1 MMSAHD
7 PILARPNS
15 PVTTY
20 RYDEFDAAFVKERVA
35 EFREQVRRR
44 LDGSLTEDEFRP
56 FRLMNGLYLQLHAY
70 MLRVAIPYGT
80 LSARQMRRLADIADK
95 YDRGY
100 GHFTTRQNLQYNWP
114 KLVDTPDILEAL
126 AEVEMHAIQTSGNC
140 IRNVTAD
147 HFAGVAPDEIED
159 PRPTAE
165 FLRQWSSAHP
175 EFSFLPRKFK
185 IAVTGAAHDRAAV
198 KVHDIGLAIVKN
210 EAGEIGY
217 QVFVG
222 GGLGRSPFVGKVIR
236 DFVARADLLAYLEA
250 IMRVYN
256 RFGRRDNKYKARIKI
271 LVHEKGIDE
280 VRAAVEAEFAAM
292 DRSVFSYDPAEF
304 ERIAAYFAPPPYE
317 TLPAESE
324 TLRAA
329 RVAQPAF
336 SNFVEVNVAPHK
348 APGYAVV
355 TVSLKPV
362 GGIPGDATS
371 AQMRV
376 LADASERFG
385 FGELRISHEQNVIL
399 PHVKQDDLFDLWKLL
414 DAAGLATANAGL
426 VSDIISC
433 PGLDYCALATARS
446 IPIAQ
451 AISTRFADL
460 SRQRRIGKLGIKIS
474 GCINAC
480 GHHHVGAI
488 GILGLE
494 KKGQES
500 YQITLGGDPTFSAN
514 IGELVGPGVTAE
526 QVPDVIEHIVDFYL
540 AERREGESFI
550 DTWRRIG
557 HARFKDV
564 LRREGED
571 GADI

>member
-1 MMSAHD
+1 MTAHD
-7 PILARPNS
+7 PSLARPNA

-20 RYDEFDAAFVKERVA
+20 RYDAFDAAFVRERVA

-44 LDGSLTEDEFRP
+44 LEGKLTEDEFRP

-80 LSARQMRRLADIADK
+80 LTALQMRRLADIADK

-147 HFAGVAPDEIED
+147 HFSGVAPDEIED

-185 IAVTGAAHDRAAV
+185 IAVTGAAQDRAAIM
-198 KVHDIGLAIVKN
+198 VHDIGLAIVKN
-210 EAGEIGY
+210 DAGEIGY
-217 QVFVG
+217 KVVVG
-222 GGLGRSPFVGKVIR
+222 GGLGRSPFIGKVIR
-236 DFVARADLLAYLEA
+236 DFAPRADLLAYLEA

-292 DRSVFSYDPAEF
+292 DRSVFAYDPAEF
-304 ERIAAYFAPPPYE
+304 DRIAAFFAPPPYE
-317 TLPAESE
+317 TLPADSQK
-324 TLRAA
+324 LRAA
-329 RVAQPAF
+329 RVEHPAF
-336 SNFVEVNVAPHK
+336 GNFVEVNVAPHK
-348 APGYAVV
+348 IPGYAVV
-355 TVSLKPV
+355 TVSLKPI

-371 AQMRV
+371 AQMRA
-376 LADASERFG
+376 LAEASERFG
-385 FGELRISHEQNVIL
+385 FGELRVSHEQNIIL

-433 PGLDYCALATARS
+433 PGLDYCSLATARS

-451 AISTRFADL
+451 AISKRFSDL

-500 YQITLGGDPTFSAN
+500 YQITLGGDPTFSAS
-514 IGELVGPGVTAE
+514 IGEILGPGVTAE
-526 QVPDVIEHIVDFYL
+526 QAPDVIEHLVDFYL
-540 AERREGESFI
+540 AERHEGETFI
-550 DTWRRIG
+550 ETWRRIG

>member
-1 MMSAHD
+1 MTAHD
-7 PILARPNS
+7 PKQAARPNA
-15 PVTTY
+15 PTTTY
-20 RYDEFDAAFVKERVA
+20 LYDAYDAAVVRERVA

-44 LDGSLTEDEFRP
+44 LAGATTEDEFRP

-80 LSARQMRRLADIADK
+80 LTARQMRRLADVGDK
-95 YDRGY
+95 WDKGY

-114 KLVDTPDILEAL
+114 KLVDVPDILEAL
-126 AEVEMHAIQTSGNC
+126 ADVEMHAIQTSGNC

-147 HFAGVAPDEIED
+147 HFAGVAADEYED

-165 FLRQWSSAHP
+165 FLRQWSSLHP

-185 IAVTGAAHDRAAV
+185 IAVSGAAHDRAAI
-198 KVHDIGLAIVKN
+198 KVHDIGLRVVADAN
-210 EAGEIGY
+210 GEPGY
-217 QVFVG
+217 EVIVG
-222 GGLGRSPFVGKVIR
+222 GGLGRSPFVGKLVR
-236 DFVARADLLAYLEA
+236 EFLPRADLLAYLEA
-250 IMRVYN
+250 ILRVYN

-271 LVHEKGIDE
+271 LVHETGLEQIKAEIEG
-280 VRAAVEAEFAAM
+280 EFAAM
-292 DRSVFSYDPAEF
+292 DRAPFAHDNQEF
-304 ERIAAYFAPPPYE
+304 ARIAGYFAPPPYE
-317 TLPAESE
+317 ALPAQSPVLE
-324 TLRAA
+324 AA
-329 RVAQPAF
+329 KRENPAF
-336 SNFVEVNVAPHK
+336 ASFEEVNVSSHK
-348 APGYAVV
+348 IDGYAIV
-355 TVSLKPV
+355 TVSLKPI

-371 AQMRV
+371 QQMRV
-376 LADASERFG
+376 LADASEKFG
-385 FGELRISHEQNVIL
+385 FGELRVSHEQNIIL
-399 PHVKQDDLFDLWKLL
+399 PHVKKDDLFALWKVL

-426 VSDIISC
+426 LTDIISC
-433 PGLDYCALATARS
+433 PGLDYCSLATARS

-451 AISTRFADL
+451 AISQRFRDPQ
-460 SRQRRIGKLGIKIS
+460 RQRLIGKLGIKIS

-480 GHHHVGAI
+480 GHHHVAAI

-500 YQITLGGDPTFSAN
+500 YQITLGGDPSLSAS
-514 IGELVGPGVTAE
+514 IGELLGPGVTAD

-540 AERREGESFI
+540 SERQGEERFI
-550 DTWRRIG
+550 DTWRRLG

>member
-1 MMSAHD
+1 MTAVD
-7 PILARPNS
+7 LRVAQRPNA

-20 RYDEFDAAFVKERVA
+20 RYDEYDAAFVRERVA

-44 LDGSLTEDEFRP
+44 LSGALTEEEFRP

-80 LSARQMRRLADIADK
+80 LTARQMRRLADIADRWDK
-95 YDRGY
+95 GY

-126 AEVEMHAIQTSGNC
+126 ADVEMHAIQTSGNC

-147 HFAGVAPDEIED
+147 HLAGVAPDEIED

-165 FLRQWSSAHP
+165 FLRQWSSLHP

-185 IAVTGAAHDRAAV
+185 IAVTGAEHDRAAIM
-198 KVHDIGLAIVKN
+198 VHDVGLRILRN
-210 EAGEIGY
+210 ERGEIGY
-217 QVFVG
+217 QVVVG
-222 GGLGRSPFVGKVIR
+222 GGLGRSPFVGKVVG
-236 DFVARADLLAYLEA
+236 DFVPREDLLAFLEA

-280 VRAAVEAEFAAM
+280 IRAAVEAEFAAM
-292 DRSVFSYDPAEF
+292 DRSVFSHDPAEF
-304 ERIAAYFAPPPYE
+304 ERIASFFAPPPYE
-317 TLPAESE
+317 TLPAASSA
-324 TLRAA
+324 LRAA
-329 RVAQPAF
+329 KLEMPAF
-336 SNFVEVNVAPHK
+336 ANFVDVNVSAHK
-348 APGYAVV
+348 MPGYAIV
-355 TVSLKPV
+355 TVSLKPI

-371 AQMRV
+371 EQMRV

-385 FGELRISHEQNVIL
+385 FGELRVSHEQNIIL
-399 PHVKQDDLFDLWKLL
+399 PHVKQDDLFALWRML

-451 AISTRFADL
+451 AISKRFSDM

-474 GCINAC
+474 GCINGC

-500 YQITLGGDPTFSAN
+500 YQITLGGDPTFSAS
-514 IGELVGPGVTAE
+514 IGEILGPGVTAE
-526 QVPDVIEHIVDFYL
+526 QAPDVIEHLVDFYL
-540 AERREGESFI
+540 AERQEGEAFI
-550 DTWRRIG
+550 DTWRRLG
-557 HARFKDV
+557 HSRFKDV

>member
-1 MMSAHD
+1 MTAIDVRVTQRANAPM
-7 PILARPNS
+7 
-15 PVTTY
+15 TTY
-20 RYDEFDAAFVKERVA
+20 RYDEYDSAFVSARVA

-44 LDGSLTEDEFRP
+44 LSGALTEEEFRP

-80 LSARQMRRLADIADK
+80 LTARQMRRLADIADRW
-95 YDRGY
+95 DRGY

-165 FLRQWSSAHP
+165 FLRQWSSLHP

-185 IAVTGAAHDRAAV
+185 IAVTGAAHDRAAIM
-198 KVHDIGLAIVKN
+198 VHDIGLRIVTN
-210 EAGEIGY
+210 GAGEIGY
-217 QVFVG
+217 QVVVG
-222 GGLGRSPFVGKVIR
+222 GGLGRSPFVGKVVGE
-236 DFVARADLLAYLEA
+236 FVPRQDLLAYLEA

-271 LVHEKGIDE
+271 LVHEKGLEEI
-280 VRAAVEAEFAAM
+280 RAAVDAEFAAM
-292 DRSVFSYDPAEF
+292 DRSVFAHDPAEF
-304 ERIAAYFAPPPYE
+304 ERIAAFFAPPPYE
-317 TLPAESE
+317 ALPESSAL
-324 TLRAA
+324 LRAA
-329 RVAQPAF
+329 KLDTPAF
-336 SNFVEVNVAPHK
+336 ANFVDVNVSAHK
-348 APGYAVV
+348 IPGYAIV
-355 TVSLKPV
+355 TVSLKPI

-371 AQMRV
+371 DQMRV

-385 FGELRISHEQNVIL
+385 FGELRVSHEQNVIL
-399 PHVKQDDLFDLWKLL
+399 PHVKQDDLFALWRIL

-433 PGLDYCALATARS
+433 PGLDYCSLATARS
-446 IPIAQ
+446 IPVAQ
-451 AISTRFADL
+451 AISQRFSDM

-500 YQITLGGDPTFSAN
+500 YQITLGGDPTFSAS
-514 IGELVGPGVTAE
+514 IGEILGPGVTAD
-526 QVPDVIEHIVDFYL
+526 QVPDVIEHLVDFYL
-540 AERREGESFI
+540 AEREEGETFI
-550 DTWRRIG
+550 DAWRRIG
-557 HARFKDV
+557 HSRFKDA

>member
-1 MMSAHD
+1 MTAHD
-7 PILARPNS
+7 TTLTRPNA

-20 RYDEFDAAFVKERVA
+20 RYDDFDAAFVKERVA

-44 LDGSLTEDEFRP
+44 LAGNLTEDEFRP

-198 KVHDIGLAIVKN
+198 KVHDIGLALVKN
-210 EAGEIGY
+210 DAGEIGY
-217 QVFVG
+217 QVYVG
-222 GGLGRSPFVGKVIR
+222 GGLGRTPFVAKLIR

-271 LVHEKGIDE
+271 LVHEKGIDA
-280 VRAAVEAEFAAM
+280 VREAVEAEFAGM
-292 DRSVFSYDPAEF
+292 DRAVFSYDPAEF
-304 ERIAAYFAPPPYE
+304 ERIAAYFTPPPYE
-317 TLPAESE
+317 ALPADSE
-324 TLRAA
+324 KPRAA
-329 RVAQPAF
+329 RVAHPAF
-336 SNFVEVNVAPHK
+336 GNFVEVNVAPHK
-348 APGYAVV
+348 APGYAIV

-433 PGLDYCALATARS
+433 PGLDYCSLATARS

-451 AISTRFADL
+451 AISKRFADL

-514 IGELVGPGVTAE
+514 VGELLGPGVTAE

-540 AERREGESFI
+540 AERQEGESFI
-550 DTWRRIG
+550 ETWRRIG

-571 GADI
+571 GAGI

>member
-1 MMSAHD
+1 MNAHD
-7 PILARPNS
+7 PQAASRPNA
-15 PVTTY
+15 PTTTY
-20 RYDEFDAAFVKERVA
+20 RYDEFDAAFVKERVE
-35 EFREQVRRR
+35 EFRAQVKRR

-80 LSARQMRRLADIADK
+80 LSARQMRRLADIADRW
-95 YDRGY
+95 DRGY

-147 HFAGVAPDEIED
+147 HFAGVANDEIED

-165 FLRQWSSAHP
+165 FLRQWSSLHP

-185 IAVTGAAHDRAAV
+185 IAVTGATHDRAAIMA
-198 KVHDIGLAIVKN
+198 HDIGLRIVRN
-210 EAGEIGY
+210 DAGEAGY
-217 QVFVG
+217 QIVVG
-222 GGLGRSPFVGKVIR
+222 GGLGRTPFIGKVIR
-236 DFVARADLLAYLEA
+236 DFVPRAALLAYLEA

-256 RFGRRDNKYKARIKI
+256 RYGRRDNKYKARIKI
-271 LVHEKGIDE
+271 LVHEKGIE
-280 VRAAVEAEFAAM
+280 AIREAVETEFAEM
-292 DRSVFSYDPAEF
+292 DRSVFAHDPAEF
-304 ERIAAYFAPPPYE
+304 ERIAGYFAPPPYE
-317 TLPAESE
+317 TLPAQSE
-324 TLRAA
+324 ALAAA
-329 RVAQPAF
+329 RRATAAF
-336 SNFVEVNVAPHK
+336 DDFVTVNVSPHK
-348 APGYAVV
+348 TPGYAIV
-355 TVSLKPV
+355 TVSLKPI

-371 AQMRV
+371 AQMRA

-385 FGELRISHEQNVIL
+385 FGELRVSHEQNIIL
-399 PHVKQDDLFDLWKLL
+399 PHVKQDDLFDLWKTL

-426 VSDIISC
+426 ISDIIAC
-433 PGLDYCALATARS
+433 PGMDYCSLATARS

-451 AISTRFADL
+451 EISKRFADPA
-460 SRQRRIGKLGIKIS
+460 RQREIGRLGVKIS

-480 GHHHVGAI
+480 GHHHIGAI

-500 YQITLGGDPTFSAN
+500 YQITLGGDPTFTAA
-514 IGELVGPGVTAE
+514 IGEIVGPGVSAD
-526 QVPDVIEHIVDFYL
+526 QVPDVIEHLVDFYL
-540 AERREGESFI
+540 AERAEGETFI
-550 DTWRRIG
+550 ETWRRIG
-557 HARFKDV
+557 HARFRDA

-571 GADI
+571 GAYI

>member
-1 MMSAHD
+1 MTAVD
-7 PILARPNS
+7 LRVAQRPNA
-15 PVTTY
+15 PLTTY
-20 RYDEFDAAFVKERVA
+20 RYDEYDAAFVRQRVA

-44 LDGSLTEDEFRP
+44 LSGALTEEEFRP

-80 LSARQMRRLADIADK
+80 LTARQMRQLADIADK
-95 YDRGY
+95 WDKGY

-126 AEVEMHAIQTSGNC
+126 ADVEMHAIQTSGNC

-147 HFAGVAPDEIED
+147 HFAGVAVDEIED

-165 FLRQWSSAHP
+165 FLRQWSSLHP

-185 IAVTGAAHDRAAV
+185 MAVTGAAHDRAAIL
-198 KVHDIGLAIVKN
+198 VHDIGLRIVRN
-210 EAGEIGY
+210 DDGEIGY
-217 QVFVG
+217 QVVVG
-222 GGLGRSPFVGKVIR
+222 GGLGRSPFVGKVVGE
-236 DFVARADLLAYLEA
+236 FVPRHDLLAFLEA

-280 VRAAVEAEFAAM
+280 IRAAVENEFAAM
-292 DRSVFSYDPAEF
+292 DRSVFAHDPNEF
-304 ERIAAYFAPPPYE
+304 ERIAGFFAPPPYE
-317 TLPAESE
+317 TLPRDSQL
-324 TLRAA
+324 LRAA
-329 RVAQPAF
+329 KLGTPAF
-336 SNFVEVNVAPHK
+336 ANFVDVNVSAHK
-348 APGYAVV
+348 IPGYAIV
-355 TVSLKPV
+355 TVSLKPI
-362 GGIPGDATS
+362 GGVPGDATS
-371 AQMRV
+371 DQMRV

-385 FGELRISHEQNVIL
+385 FGELRVSHEQNIIL
-399 PHVKQDDLFDLWKLL
+399 PHVKQDDLLALWRML

-433 PGLDYCALATARS
+433 PGLDYCSLATARS

-451 AISTRFADL
+451 AISKRFADM

-500 YQITLGGDPTFSAN
+500 YQITLGGDPTFSAS
-514 IGELVGPGVTAE
+514 IGEILGPGVTAE
-526 QVPDVIEHIVDFYL
+526 QTPDVIEHLVDFYL
-540 AERREGESFI
+540 AEREEGEAFI
-550 DTWRRIG
+550 DTWRRLG

>member
-1 MMSAHD
+1 MTAHD
-7 PILARPNS
+7 PDLVRRNAPT
-15 PVTTY
+15 TTY
-20 RYDEFDAAFVKERVA
+20 CYDEFDAAFVRERVA

-44 LDGSLTEDEFRP
+44 LEGSLTEEEFRP

-80 LSARQMRRLADIADK
+80 LTARQMRRLADIADK

-114 KLVDTPDILEAL
+114 RLVDTPDILEAL
-126 AEVEMHAIQTSGNC
+126 ADVEMHAIQTSGNC

-147 HFAGVAPDEIED
+147 HFSGVAVDEIED
-159 PRPTAE
+159 PRATAE

-185 IAVTGAAHDRAAV
+185 IAVTGAEHDRAAIM
-198 KVHDIGLAIVKN
+198 VHDIGLRIVGN
-210 EAGEIGY
+210 DAGEIGY
-217 QVFVG
+217 RIVVG
-222 GGLGRSPFVGKVIR
+222 GGLGRSPFVGKVIC
-236 DFVARADLLAYLEA
+236 DYVARADLLAYLEA

-280 VRAAVEAEFAAM
+280 VRSAVEAEFAAM

-304 ERIAAYFAPPPYE
+304 ERIAAFFAPPPYE
-317 TLPAESE
+317 TLPSESAK
-324 TLRAA
+324 LGAPRAGH
-329 RVAQPAF
+329 PAF
-336 SNFVEVNVAPHK
+336 GAFVDVNVAPHK
-348 APGYAVV
+348 VPGYAIV
-355 TVSLKPV
+355 TVSLKPI

-371 AQMRV
+371 QQMRV

-414 DAAGLATANAGL
+414 YSAGLATANAGL
-426 VSDIISC
+426 ISDIISC
-433 PGLDYCALATARS
+433 PGLDYCSLATARS
-446 IPIAQ
+446 IPVAQ
-451 AISTRFADL
+451 AISRRFSDPA
-460 SRQRRIGKLGIKIS
+460 RQRRIGKLGIKIS

-494 KKGQES
+494 KRGQES
-500 YQITLGGDPTFSAN
+500 YQITLGGDPGFSAS
-514 IGELVGPGVTAE
+514 IGEILGPGVTAE
-526 QVPDVIEHIVDFYL
+526 QAPDVIEHIVDFYL
-540 AERREGESFI
+540 SERHEDETFI
-550 DTWRRIG
+550 ETWRRIG

>member
-1 MMSAHD
+1 VTAHD
-7 PILARPNS
+7 PEAMRRANAPT
-15 PVTTY
+15 TTY
-20 RYDEFDAAFVKERVA
+20 RYDEYDAAFVRQRVA

-44 LDGSLTEDEFRP
+44 LSGALTEEEFRP

-80 LSARQMRRLADIADK
+80 LTARQMRRLADIADK
-95 YDRGY
+95 WDKGY

-126 AEVEMHAIQTSGNC
+126 ADVEMHAIQTSGNC

-165 FLRQWSSAHP
+165 FLRQWSSLHP

-185 IAVTGAAHDRAAV
+185 IAVTGAEHDRAAIM
-198 KVHDIGLAIVKN
+198 VHDIGLRIVRN
-210 EAGEIGY
+210 DEGEIGY
-217 QVFVG
+217 QVVVG
-222 GGLGRSPFVGKVIR
+222 GGLGRSPFVGKIVS
-236 DFVARADLLAYLEA
+236 DFVPRRDLLAFLEA

-271 LVHEKGIDE
+271 LVHEKGIDDI
-280 VRAAVEAEFAAM
+280 RAAVEEEFAAM
-292 DRSVFSYDPAEF
+292 DRSVFAHDPAEF
-304 ERIAAYFAPPPYE
+304 ERIAGFFAPPPYE
-317 TLPAESE
+317 SLPRDSQM
-324 TLRAA
+324 LRAA
-329 RVAQPAF
+329 KLETPAF
-336 SNFVEVNVAPHK
+336 ANFVDVNVSAHK
-348 APGYAVV
+348 IPGYAIV
-355 TVSLKPV
+355 TVSLKPI
-362 GGIPGDATS
+362 GGVPGDATS
-371 AQMRV
+371 DQMRV

-385 FGELRISHEQNVIL
+385 FGELRVSHEQNIIL
-399 PHVKQDDLFDLWKLL
+399 PHVKQDDLFALWRTL
-414 DAAGLATANAGL
+414 DAVGLATANAGL

-433 PGLDYCALATARS
+433 PGLDYCSLATARS

-451 AISTRFADL
+451 AISKRFSDM

-500 YQITLGGDPTFSAN
+500 YQITLGGDPTFSAS
-514 IGELVGPGVTAE
+514 IGEILGPGVTAE
-526 QVPDVIEHIVDFYL
+526 QTPDVIEHLVDFYL
-540 AERREGESFI
+540 AEREEGEAFI

>member
-1 MMSAHD
+1 MTAHD
-7 PILARPNS
+7 PEAMRRPNA
-15 PVTTY
+15 PTTTY
-20 RYDEFDAAFVKERVA
+20 LYDDYDAAFVRERVA

-44 LDGSLTEDEFRP
+44 LSGALTEEEFRP

-80 LSARQMRRLADIADK
+80 LTARQMRRLADIADK
-95 YDRGY
+95 WDKGY

-126 AEVEMHAIQTSGNC
+126 ADVEMHAIQTSGNC

-147 HFAGVAPDEIED
+147 HFAGVAQDEIED

-165 FLRQWSSAHP
+165 FLRQWSSLHP

-185 IAVTGAAHDRAAV
+185 IAVTGAEHDRAAIM
-198 KVHDIGLAIVKN
+198 VHDVGLRIVRN
-210 EAGEIGY
+210 DSGEIGY
-217 QVFVG
+217 QVVAG
-222 GGLGRSPFVGKVIR
+222 GGLGRSPFVGKVVG
-236 DFVARADLLAYLEA
+236 DFVPRHDLLAFLEA

-271 LVHEKGIDE
+271 LVHEKGIDDI
-280 VRAAVEAEFAAM
+280 RAEVEAEFAAM
-292 DRSVFSYDPAEF
+292 DRSVFAHDPEEF
-304 ERIAAYFAPPPYE
+304 ERIAGFLAPPPYE
-317 TLPAESE
+317 SLARDSQM
-324 TLRAA
+324 LRAA
-329 RVAQPAF
+329 KLETPAF
-336 SNFVEVNVAPHK
+336 ANFADVNVSAHK
-348 APGYAVV
+348 IPGYAIV
-355 TVSLKPV
+355 TVSLKPI
-362 GGIPGDATS
+362 GGVPGDATS
-371 AQMRV
+371 DQMRA

-385 FGELRISHEQNVIL
+385 FGELRVSHEQNIIL
-399 PHVKQDDLFDLWKLL
+399 PHVKQDDLFALWRML

-433 PGLDYCALATARS
+433 PGMDYCSLATARS

-451 AISTRFADL
+451 AISKRFADM

-500 YQITLGGDPTFSAN
+500 YQITLGGDPTFSAS
-514 IGELVGPGVTAE
+514 IGEILGPGVTAE
-526 QVPDVIEHIVDFYL
+526 QVPDVIEHLVDFYL
-540 AERREGESFI
+540 AEREEGEAFI

>member
-1 MMSAHD
+1 MTAVD
-7 PILARPNS
+7 LRVAQRPNA
-15 PVTTY
+15 PMTTY
-20 RYDEFDAAFVKERVA
+20 RYDEYDAAFVSERVA

-44 LDGSLTEDEFRP
+44 LAGALTEEEFRP

-80 LSARQMRRLADIADK
+80 LTARQMRRLADIADRWDK
-95 YDRGY
+95 GY

-114 KLVDTPDILEAL
+114 KLVDTPDILESL

-165 FLRQWSSAHP
+165 FLRQWSSLHS

-185 IAVTGAAHDRAAV
+185 IAVTGAAHDRAAIL
-198 KVHDIGLAIVKN
+198 VHDIGLRIVKN
-210 EAGEIGY
+210 DAGEIGY
-217 QVFVG
+217 QVVVG
-222 GGLGRSPFVGKVIR
+222 GGLGRSPFIGKVVG
-236 DFVARADLLAYLEA
+236 DFVPREDLLAFLEA
-250 IMRVYN
+250 ILRVYN
-256 RFGRRDNKYKARIKI
+256 RFGRRDNKYKARVKI

-280 VRAAVEAEFAAM
+280 IRAAVEAEFAAM
-292 DRSVFSYDPAEF
+292 DRSAFAHDSAEF
-304 ERIAAYFAPPPYE
+304 ERIAAFFAPPPYDS
-317 TLPAESE
+317 LPATS
-324 TLRAA
+324 TSLRAA
-329 RVAQPAF
+329 KLETPAF
-336 SNFVEVNVAPHK
+336 ANFVDVNVGAHK
-348 APGYAVV
+348 IPGYAIV
-355 TVSLKPV
+355 TVSLKPI
-362 GGIPGDATS
+362 GGVPGDATS

-376 LADASERFG
+376 LAEASERFG
-385 FGELRISHEQNVIL
+385 FGELRVSHEQNIIL
-399 PHVKQDDLFDLWKLL
+399 PHVKQDDLFALWRML

-433 PGLDYCALATARS
+433 PGLDYCSLATARS

-451 AISTRFADL
+451 AISKRFSDM
-460 SRQRRIGKLGIKIS
+460 SRQRRIGKLGVKIS

-500 YQITLGGDPTFSAN
+500 YQITLGGDPTFSAS
-514 IGELVGPGVTAE
+514 IGEILGPGVTAE
-526 QVPDVIEHIVDFYL
+526 QVPDVVEHLVDYYL
-540 AERREGESFI
+540 AEREEGEAFI

>member
-1 MMSAHD
+1 VTAHD
-7 PILARPNS
+7 PEAMRRANAPT
-15 PVTTY
+15 TTY
-20 RYDEFDAAFVKERVA
+20 RYDEYDAAFVRQRVA

-44 LDGSLTEDEFRP
+44 LSGALTEEEFRP

-80 LSARQMRRLADIADK
+80 LTARQMRRLADIADK
-95 YDRGY
+95 WDKGY

-126 AEVEMHAIQTSGNC
+126 ADVEMHAIQTSGNC

-165 FLRQWSSAHP
+165 FLRQWSSLHP

-185 IAVTGAAHDRAAV
+185 IAVTGAEHDRAAIM
-198 KVHDIGLAIVKN
+198 VHDIGLRIVRN
-210 EAGEIGY
+210 DEGEIGY
-217 QVFVG
+217 QVVVG
-222 GGLGRSPFVGKVIR
+222 GGLGRSPFVGKIVS
-236 DFVARADLLAYLEA
+236 DFVPRRDLLAFLEA

-271 LVHEKGIDE
+271 LVHEKGIDDI
-280 VRAAVEAEFAAM
+280 RAAVEEEFAAM
-292 DRSVFSYDPAEF
+292 DRSVFAHDPAEF
-304 ERIAAYFAPPPYE
+304 ERIAGFFAPPPYE
-317 TLPAESE
+317 SLPRDSQM
-324 TLRAA
+324 LRAA
-329 RVAQPAF
+329 KLETPAF
-336 SNFVEVNVAPHK
+336 ANFVDVNVSAHK
-348 APGYAVV
+348 IPGYAIV
-355 TVSLKPV
+355 TVSLKPI
-362 GGIPGDATS
+362 GGVPGDATS
-371 AQMRV
+371 DQMRV

-385 FGELRISHEQNVIL
+385 FGELRVSHEQNIIL
-399 PHVKQDDLFDLWKLL
+399 PHVKQDDLFALWRTL

-433 PGLDYCALATARS
+433 PGLDYCSLATARS

-451 AISTRFADL
+451 AISKRFSDM

-500 YQITLGGDPTFSAN
+500 YQITLGGDPTFSAS
-514 IGELVGPGVTAE
+514 IGEILGPGVTAE
-526 QVPDVIEHIVDFYL
+526 QTPDVIEHLVDFYL
-540 AERREGESFI
+540 AEREEGEAFI

>member
-1 MMSAHD
+1 MTAHE
-7 PILARPNS
+7 PQLSLRPNA
-15 PVTTY
+15 PTTTY
-20 RYDEFDAAFVKERVA
+20 LYDRFDKSFVRERVA

-44 LDGSLTEDEFRP
+44 LEGSLTEEEFRP

-80 LSARQMRRLADIADK
+80 LTAKQMRRLADIADK
-95 YDRGY
+95 WDRGY

-126 AEVEMHAIQTSGNC
+126 ADVEMHAIQTSGNC

-165 FLRQWSSAHP
+165 FLRQWSSLHP

-185 IAVTGAAHDRAAV
+185 IAVTGAEHDRAAIM
-198 KVHDIGLAIVKN
+198 VHDVGLQIRRDD
-210 EAGEIGY
+210 AGEAGY
-217 QVFVG
+217 QVVVG
-222 GGLGRSPFVGKVIR
+222 GGLGRSPFIGKVVR
-236 DFVARADLLAYLEA
+236 DFIRRDDLLAYIEA

-271 LVHEKGIDE
+271 LVHEMGIDE
-280 VRAAVEAEFAAM
+280 IRAAVEEEFAAM
-292 DRSVFSYDPAEF
+292 DRAPFAHDPAEF
-304 ERIAAYFAPPPYE
+304 ERIAAFFAPPPYE
-317 TLPAESE
+317 TLPKQSIALE
-324 TLRAA
+324 AA
-329 RVAQPAF
+329 RRANKAFDAFVA
-336 SNFVEVNVAPHK
+336 VNVAPHR
-348 APGYAVV
+348 ADGYAVV
-355 TVSLKPV
+355 TVSLKPT
-362 GGIPGDATS
+362 GGVPGDATS
-371 AQMRV
+371 QQMRV
-376 LADASERFG
+376 LAEASERFG
-385 FGELRISHEQNVIL
+385 FGELRVSHEQNIIL
-399 PHVKQDDLFDLWKLL
+399 PHVKQDELFALWDMLA
-414 DAAGLATANAGL
+414 DAGLATANAGL
-426 VSDIISC
+426 LTDIISC

-451 AISTRFADL
+451 AISLRFKDPA
-460 SRQRRIGKLGIKIS
+460 RQQLIGKLGIKIS

-500 YQITLGGDPTFSAN
+500 YQITLGGDPTLDAS
-514 IGELVGPGVTAE
+514 IGELLGPGVTAE
-526 QVPDVIEHIVDFYL
+526 EVPNVVEHLVDFYL
-540 AERREGESFI
+540 AERKDDERFI
-550 DTWRRIG
+550 DTWRRLG
-557 HARFKDV
+557 HARFKDL

>member
-1 MMSAHD
+1 MTAVD
-7 PILARPNS
+7 LRVAQRPNA
-15 PVTTY
+15 PMTTY
-20 RYDEFDAAFVKERVA
+20 RYDEYDAAFVSERVA
-35 EFREQVRRR
+35 EFREQVNRR
-44 LDGSLTEDEFRP
+44 LSGALTEEEFRP

-80 LSARQMRRLADIADK
+80 LTARQMRRLADIADRWDK
-95 YDRGY
+95 GY

-114 KLVDTPDILEAL
+114 KLVDTPDILESL
-126 AEVEMHAIQTSGNC
+126 ADVEMHAIQTSGNC

-165 FLRQWSSAHP
+165 FLRQWSSLHS

-185 IAVTGAAHDRAAV
+185 IAVTGAAHDRAAIL
-198 KVHDIGLAIVKN
+198 VHDIGLRIVKN
-210 EAGEIGY
+210 DTGEIGY
-217 QVFVG
+217 QVVVG
-222 GGLGRSPFVGKVIR
+222 GGLGRSPFIGKVVG
-236 DFVARADLLAYLEA
+236 DFVPREDLLAFLEA
-250 IMRVYN
+250 ILRVYN
-256 RFGRRDNKYKARIKI
+256 RFGRRDNKYKARVKI

-280 VRAAVEAEFAAM
+280 IRAAVEAEFAAM
-292 DRSVFSYDPAEF
+292 DRSAFAHDSEEF
-304 ERIAAYFAPPPYE
+304 ERIAAFFAPPPYE
-317 TLPAESE
+317 SLPATSAL
-324 TLRAA
+324 LRAA
-329 RVAQPAF
+329 KLETPAF
-336 SNFVEVNVAPHK
+336 ANFVDVNVGAHK
-348 APGYAVV
+348 IPGYAIV
-355 TVSLKPV
+355 TVSLKPI
-362 GGIPGDATS
+362 GGVPGDATS
-371 AQMRV
+371 EQMRV
-376 LADASERFG
+376 LAEASERFG
-385 FGELRISHEQNVIL
+385 FGELRVSHEQNIIL
-399 PHVKQDDLFDLWKLL
+399 PHVKQDDLFALWSML

-433 PGLDYCALATARS
+433 PGLDYCSLATARS

-451 AISTRFADL
+451 AISKRFSDM
-460 SRQRRIGKLGIKIS
+460 SRQRRIGKLGVKIS

-500 YQITLGGDPTFSAN
+500 YQITLGGDPTFSAS
-514 IGELVGPGVTAE
+514 IGEILGPGVTAE
-526 QVPDVIEHIVDFYL
+526 QVPDVVEHLVDYYL
-540 AERREGESFI
+540 AEREEGEAFI

>member
-1 MMSAHD
+1 MTAHD
-7 PILARPNS
+7 TILTRPNA

-20 RYDEFDAAFVKERVA
+20 RYDAFDAAFVKERVA

-44 LDGSLTEDEFRP
+44 LAGSLSEDEFRP

-80 LSARQMRRLADIADK
+80 LTARQMRRLADIADK

-147 HFAGVAPDEIED
+147 QFAGVAPDEIED

-185 IAVTGAAHDRAAV
+185 IAVTGAAQDRAAV
-198 KVHDIGLAIVKN
+198 KVHDIGLAIVTN
-210 EAGEIGY
+210 DAGEIGY

-222 GGLGRSPFVGKVIR
+222 GGLGRSPFVAKVIR
-236 DFVARADLLAYLEA
+236 DFVPRADLLAYLEA

-292 DRSVFSYDPAEF
+292 DRSVFSCDPAEF
-304 ERIAAYFAPPPYE
+304 ERIAAHFAPPPYE
-317 TLPAESE
+317 TLPPASE
-324 TLRAA
+324 KLRAA
-329 RVAQPAF
+329 RVEHPAF
-336 SNFVEVNVAPHK
+336 GNFAEVNVGPHK
-348 APGYAVV
+348 IPGYGVV
-355 TVSLKPV
+355 TVSLKPI

-371 AQMRV
+371 AQMRL

-399 PHVKQDDLFDLWKLL
+399 PHVKLDDLFDLWTLL

-433 PGLDYCALATARS
+433 PGLDYCSLATARS

-451 AISTRFADL
+451 AISKRFSDL

-514 IGELVGPGVTAE
+514 IGEILGPGVTAE

-540 AERREGESFI
+540 AERQEGESFI
-550 DTWRRIG
+550 ETWRRIG

>member
-1 MMSAHD
+1 MTAHD
-7 PILARPNS
+7 PQLTRPNA

-20 RYDEFDAAFVKERVA
+20 RYDAFDAAFVRERVA

-80 LSARQMRRLADIADK
+80 LTARQMRRLADIADT

-147 HFAGVAPDEIED
+147 QFAGVAPDEIED

-185 IAVTGAAHDRAAV
+185 IAVTGAAHDRAAIA
-198 KVHDIGLAIVKN
+198 VHDIGLAIVKN
-210 EAGEIGY
+210 DAGEIGY
-217 QVFVG
+217 RVLVG
-222 GGLGRSPFVGKVIR
+222 GGLGRSPFIGKVIR
-236 DFVARADLLAYLEA
+236 DFVPRADLLAFLEA

-271 LVHEKGIDE
+271 LVHEKGIEE
-280 VRAAVEAEFAAM
+280 VRDAVEAEFAAM

-304 ERIAAYFAPPPYE
+304 DRIAAFFAPPPYE
-317 TLPAESE
+317 TLPAQSQA
-324 TLRAA
+324 LREA
-329 RVAQPAF
+329 RVAHPAF
-336 SNFVEVNVAPHK
+336 GNFVEVNVGPHK
-348 APGYAVV
+348 APGYAIV
-355 TVSLKPV
+355 TVSLKPI

-376 LADASERFG
+376 LAEASERFG

-399 PHVKQDDLFDLWKLL
+399 PHVKEDDLFALWTML

-433 PGLDYCALATARS
+433 PGLDYCSLATARS

-451 AISTRFADL
+451 AISRRFADL
-460 SRQRRIGKLGIKIS
+460 SRQRRIGRLGIKIS

-500 YQITLGGDPTFSAN
+500 YQITLGGDPTFSAS
-514 IGELVGPGVTAE
+514 IGEILGPGVTAE
-526 QVPDVIEHIVDFYL
+526 QVPDVIEHLVDFYL
-540 AERREGESFI
+540 AERHEGEAFI
-550 DTWRRIG
+550 ETWRRIG

>member
-1 MMSAHD
+1 MNAHD
-7 PILARPNS
+7 PSAAARPNA
-15 PVTTY
+15 PTTTY
-20 RYDEFDAAFVKERVA
+20 RYDEFDAQFVRERVA

-44 LDGSLTEDEFRP
+44 LEGSLTEDEFRP

-80 LSARQMRRLADIADK
+80 LTARQMRRLADIADRW
-95 YDRGY
+95 DRGY

-126 AEVEMHAIQTSGNC
+126 ADVEMHAIQTSGNC

-147 HFAGVAPDEIED
+147 HFAGVAADEIED
-159 PRPTAE
+159 PRATAE
-165 FLRQWSSAHP
+165 FLRQWSSLHP

-185 IAVTGAAHDRAAV
+185 IAVTGATHDRAAIMA
-198 KVHDIGLAIVKN
+198 HDIGLRILMSD
-210 EAGEIGY
+210 AGDIGY
-217 QVFVG
+217 QVVVG
-222 GGLGRSPFVGKVIR
+222 GGLGRSPFIGKVIR
-236 DFVARADLLAYLEA
+236 DFVPRNDLLAYLEA

-256 RFGRRDNKYKARIKI
+256 RYGRRDNKYKARIKI
-271 LVHEKGIDE
+271 LVHEKGIEAIRD
-280 VRAAVEAEFAAM
+280 AVEKEFATM
-292 DRSVFSYDPAEF
+292 DRSVFAHDPQEF
-304 ERIAAYFAPPPYE
+304 ARIAAYFTPPPYE
-317 TLPAESE
+317 TLPTESTALRTARNE
-324 TLRAA
+324 T
-329 RVAQPAF
+329 PAF
-336 SNFVEVNVAPHK
+336 DNFVAVNVSPHR
-348 APGYAVV
+348 APGYAIV
-355 TVSLKPV
+355 TVSLKPT

-371 AQMRV
+371 AQMRT

-385 FGELRISHEQNVIL
+385 FGELRVSHEQNIIL
-399 PHVKQDDLFDLWKLL
+399 PHVKQDDLLALWRML

-426 VSDIISC
+426 ISDIISC
-433 PGLDYCALATARS
+433 PGLDYCSLATARS

-451 AISTRFADL
+451 EISKRFADM

-480 GHHHVGAI
+480 GHHHIGAI

-500 YQITLGGDPTFSAN
+500 YQITLGGDPTFSAA
-514 IGELVGPGVTAE
+514 IGEIVGPGVTAE

-540 AERREGESFI
+540 AERVENETFI

-557 HARFKDV
+557 HARFRDV

-571 GADI
+571 GAYI

>member
-1 MMSAHD
+1 MTAHD
-7 PILARPNS
+7 PQQAARPNT
-15 PVTTY
+15 PTTTY
-20 RYDEFDAAFVKERVA
+20 LYDNYDSAFVRERVA

-44 LDGSLTEDEFRP
+44 LEGATTEEEFRP

-80 LSARQMRRLADIADK
+80 LTARQMRRLADIADK
-95 YDRGY
+95 WDKGY
-100 GHFTTRQNLQYNWP
+100 GHFTTRQNLQFNWP
-114 KLVDTPDILEAL
+114 KLVDVPDILEAL

-147 HFAGVAPDEIED
+147 HFSGVAADEYED

-165 FLRQWSSAHP
+165 FLRQWSSLHP

-185 IAVTGAAHDRAAV
+185 IAVSGAAQDRAAV
-198 KVHDIGLAIVKN
+198 KVHDIGLRVV
-210 EAGEIGY
+210 AGAGGEPGY
-217 QVFVG
+217 EVYVG
-222 GGLGRSPFVGKVIR
+222 GGLGRSPFVGKVVR
-236 DFVARADLLAYLEA
+236 EFLPREDLLAYLEA
-250 IMRVYN
+250 ILRVYN

-271 LVHEKGIDE
+271 LVHETGLDQIRSE
-280 VRAAVEAEFAAM
+280 VEAEFAAM
-292 DRSVFSYDPAEF
+292 DRKPFAHDAEEF
-304 ERIAAYFAPPPYE
+304 ARIAAFFAPPPYE
-317 TLPAESE
+317 KLPALSE
-324 TLRAA
+324 ALQSAKREN
-329 RVAQPAF
+329 PAF
-336 SNFVEVNVAPHK
+336 AAFADVNVSAHK
-348 APGYAVV
+348 TDGYAIV
-355 TVSLKPV
+355 TVSLKPT

-376 LADASERFG
+376 LADASEKFG
-385 FGELRISHEQNVIL
+385 FGELRVSHEQNIIL
-399 PHVKQDDLFDLWKLL
+399 PHVKQDDLFALWRML

-426 VSDIISC
+426 LTDIISC
-433 PGLDYCALATARS
+433 PGLDYCSLATARS

-451 AISTRFADL
+451 AISRRFKDEE
-460 SRQRRIGKLGIKIS
+460 RQREIGRLGIKIS

-500 YQITLGGDPTFSAN
+500 YQITLGGDPSLSAS
-514 IGELVGPGVTAE
+514 IGELLGPGVGAD
-526 QVPDVIEHIVDFYL
+526 QVADVIEHIVDFYL
-540 AERREGESFI
+540 SERQGEERFI
-550 DTWRRIG
+550 DTWRRLG

-564 LRREGED
+564 LRREGEN

>member
-1 MMSAHD
+1 MTAVD
-7 PILARPNS
+7 LRVAQRPNA
-15 PVTTY
+15 PMTTY
-20 RYDEFDAAFVKERVA
+20 RYDEYDSAFVRERVA

-44 LDGSLTEDEFRP
+44 LSGALTEEEFRP

-80 LSARQMRRLADIADK
+80 LTARQMRRLADIADK
-95 YDRGY
+95 WDRGY

-114 KLVDTPDILEAL
+114 KLVDTPDILESL
-126 AEVEMHAIQTSGNC
+126 ADVEMHAIQTSGNC

-165 FLRQWSSAHP
+165 FLRQWSSLHS

-185 IAVTGAAHDRAAV
+185 IAVTGATHDRAAIL
-198 KVHDIGLAIVKN
+198 VHDIGLRIVKN
-210 EAGEIGY
+210 DAGEIGY
-217 QVFVG
+217 QVVVG
-222 GGLGRSPFVGKVIR
+222 GGLGRSPFIGKVVGE
-236 DFVARADLLAYLEA
+236 FVPREDLLAFLEA
-250 IMRVYN
+250 ILRVYN
-256 RFGRRDNKYKARIKI
+256 RFGRRDNKYKARVKI

-280 VRAAVEAEFAAM
+280 IRAAVEAEFAAM
-292 DRSVFSYDPAEF
+292 DRSAFAHDSVEF
-304 ERIAAYFAPPPYE
+304 ERIAAFFAPPPYDSLAA
-317 TLPAESE
+317 TSSA
-324 TLRAA
+324 LRAA
-329 RVAQPAF
+329 KLESPAF
-336 SNFVEVNVAPHK
+336 ANFVDVNVGAHK
-348 APGYAVV
+348 VPGYAIV
-355 TVSLKPV
+355 TVSLKPI
-362 GGIPGDATS
+362 GGVPGDATS
-371 AQMRV
+371 DQMRA

-385 FGELRISHEQNVIL
+385 FGELRVSHEQNIIL
-399 PHVKQDDLFDLWKLL
+399 PHVKQDDLFALWRML

-433 PGLDYCALATARS
+433 PGLDYCSLATARS

-451 AISTRFADL
+451 AISKRFSDM
-460 SRQRRIGKLGIKIS
+460 SRQRRIGKLGVKIS

-500 YQITLGGDPTFSAN
+500 YQITLGGDPTFSAS
-514 IGELVGPGVTAE
+514 IGEILGPGVTAE
-526 QVPDVIEHIVDFYL
+526 QVPDVVEHLVDYYL
-540 AERREGESFI
+540 AEREEGEAFI

>member
-1 MMSAHD
+1 MTAHD
-7 PILARPNS
+7 PQALTRPNA
-15 PVTTY
+15 PTTTY
-20 RYDEFDAAFVKERVA
+20 RYDEFDAAFVRERVA

-44 LDGSLTEDEFRP
+44 LAGALTEDEFRP

-80 LSARQMRRLADIADK
+80 LTARQMRVLADIADK
-95 YDRGY
+95 WDRGY

-147 HFAGVAPDEIED
+147 HFSGVAPDEVED

-185 IAVTGAAHDRAAV
+185 IAVTGATHDRAAI
-198 KVHDIGLAIVKN
+198 KVHDIGLRIVTN
-210 EAGEIGY
+210 AAGEIGY
-217 QVFVG
+217 EVIVG

-236 DFVARADLLAYLEA
+236 DYVSRADLLAYLEA
-250 IMRVYN
+250 VMRVYN
-256 RFGRRDNKYKARIKI
+256 RYGRRDNKYKARIKI
-271 LVHEKGIDE
+271 LVHEKGIED

-292 DRSVFSYDPAEF
+292 DRAAFSHDPAEF
-304 ERIAAYFAPPPYE
+304 ARVAAYFTPPPYE
-317 TLPAESE
+317 ALPAESQG
-324 TLRAA
+324 LRAA
-329 RVAQPAF
+329 RASSPAF
-336 SNFVEVNVAPHK
+336 NAFVDVNVAKHK
-348 APGYAVV
+348 VDGYAIV
-355 TVSLKPV
+355 TVSLKPI

-376 LADASERFG
+376 LAEASERFG
-385 FGELRISHEQNVIL
+385 FGELRVSHEQNIIL
-399 PHVKQDDLFDLWKLL
+399 PHVKQDDLHALWRML
-414 DAAGLATANAGL
+414 DEAGLATANAGL

-446 IPIAQ
+446 IPVAQ
-451 AISTRFADL
+451 AISKRFSDM

-480 GHHHVGAI
+480 GHHHIGAI

-500 YQITLGGDPTFSAN
+500 YQITLGGDPTLSAS
-514 IGELVGPGVTAE
+514 IGEILGPGVTAE

-540 AERREGESFI
+540 AERHENESFI
-550 DTWRRIG
+550 ETWRRIG

>member
-1 MMSAHD
+1 MTAHD
-7 PILARPNS
+7 PGLARPNA
-15 PVTTY
+15 PTTTY
-20 RYDEFDAAFVKERVA
+20 RYDEFDAAFVRERVA

-44 LDGSLTEDEFRP
+44 LDGSLTEEEFRP

-80 LSARQMRRLADIADK
+80 LTARQMRRLADIADK
-95 YDRGY
+95 YDHGY

-165 FLRQWSSAHP
+165 FLRQWSSLHP

-185 IAVTGAAHDRAAV
+185 IAVTGAEHDRAAV
-198 KVHDIGLAIVKN
+198 KVHDIGLRIVKN
-210 EAGEIGY
+210 DAGEIGY
-217 QVFVG
+217 QVLVG
-222 GGLGRSPFVGKVIR
+222 GGLGRSPFVGKVIS
-236 DFVARADLLAYLEA
+236 DFVPRADLLAYLEA
-250 IMRVYN
+250 VMRVYN
-256 RFGRRDNKYKARIKI
+256 RYGRRDNKYKARIKI
-271 LVHEKGIDE
+271 LVHEKGIDA
-280 VRAAVEAEFAAM
+280 VREAVDAEFASM

-317 TLPAESE
+317 TLPAESQK
-324 TLRAA
+324 LRSA
-329 RVAQPAF
+329 RVEHPAF
-336 SNFVEVNVAPHK
+336 GNFAEVNVAPHK
-348 APGYAVV
+348 IPGYAIV
-355 TVSLKPV
+355 TVSLKPT

-371 AQMRV
+371 AQMRA
-376 LADASERFG
+376 LADISERFG

-399 PHVKQDDLFDLWKLL
+399 PHVKQDDLFDLWKAL

-426 VSDIISC
+426 ISDIISC

-451 AISTRFADL
+451 AISKRFADL
-460 SRQRRIGKLGIKIS
+460 SRQRRIGKLGVKIS

-500 YQITLGGDPTFSAN
+500 YQITLGGDPTFTAA
-514 IGELVGPGVTAE
+514 IGEIVGPGVTAE

-540 AERREGESFI
+540 AERLEGEAFI
-550 DTWRRIG
+550 DTVRRIG

>member
-1 MMSAHD
+1 MTAHD
-7 PILARPNS
+7 PQALTRPNA
-15 PVTTY
+15 PTTTY
-20 RYDEFDAAFVKERVA
+20 RYDEFDAAFVRERVA

-44 LDGSLTEDEFRP
+44 LAGALTEDEFRP

-80 LSARQMRRLADIADK
+80 LTARQMRVLADIADK
-95 YDRGY
+95 WDRGY

-126 AEVEMHAIQTSGNC
+126 ADVEMHAIQTSGNC

-147 HFAGVAPDEIED
+147 HFSGVAPDEIED

-185 IAVTGAAHDRAAV
+185 IAVTGATHDRAAI
-198 KVHDIGLAIVKN
+198 KVHDIGLRIVTN
-210 EAGEIGY
+210 AAGEIGY
-217 QVFVG
+217 EVIVG

-236 DFVARADLLAYLEA
+236 DYVSRADLLAYLEA
-250 IMRVYN
+250 VMRVYN
-256 RFGRRDNKYKARIKI
+256 RYGRRDNKYKARIKI
-271 LVHEKGIDE
+271 LVHEKGIED

-292 DRSVFSYDPAEF
+292 DRAAFSHDPAEF
-304 ERIAAYFAPPPYE
+304 ARVAAYFTPPPYE
-317 TLPAESE
+317 ALPAESQA
-324 TLRAA
+324 LRAA
-329 RVAQPAF
+329 RAASPAF
-336 SNFVEVNVAPHK
+336 NAFVDVNVAKHK
-348 APGYAVV
+348 VDGYAIV
-355 TVSLKPV
+355 TVSLKPI

-376 LADASERFG
+376 LAEASERFG
-385 FGELRISHEQNVIL
+385 FGELRVSHEQNIIL
-399 PHVKQDDLFDLWKLL
+399 PHVKQDDLHALWRML
-414 DAAGLATANAGL
+414 DEAGLATANAGL

-446 IPIAQ
+446 IPVAQ
-451 AISTRFADL
+451 AISKRFSDM

-480 GHHHVGAI
+480 GHHHIGAI

-500 YQITLGGDPTFSAN
+500 YQITLGGDPTLSAS
-514 IGELVGPGVTAE
+514 IGEILGPGVTAE

-540 AERREGESFI
+540 AERHENESFI
-550 DTWRRIG
+550 ETWRRIG

>member
-1 MMSAHD
+1 MTALD
-7 PILARPNS
+7 LRVAQRPNS
-15 PVTTY
+15 PMTTY
-20 RYDEFDAAFVKERVA
+20 RYDAYDAAFVRERVA

-44 LDGSLTEDEFRP
+44 LSGALTEEEFRP

-80 LSARQMRRLADIADK
+80 LTARQMRRLADIADK
-95 YDRGY
+95 WDKGY

-126 AEVEMHAIQTSGNC
+126 ADVEMHAIQTSGNC

-165 FLRQWSSAHP
+165 FLRQWSSLHP

-185 IAVTGAAHDRAAV
+185 IAVTGAEHDRAAIM
-198 KVHDIGLAIVKN
+198 VHDIGLRIVSN
-210 EAGEIGY
+210 AVGAIGY
-217 QVFVG
+217 QVVVG
-222 GGLGRSPFVGKVIR
+222 GGLGRSPFIGKVVGE
-236 DFVARADLLAYLEA
+236 FVPRADLLAFLEA

-271 LVHEKGIDE
+271 LVHETGIDE
-280 VRAAVEAEFAAM
+280 IRAAVEAEFASM
-292 DRSVFSYDPAEF
+292 DRSIFCHDPEEF
-304 ERIAAYFAPPPYE
+304 ERIAGFFAPPPYE
-317 TLPAESE
+317 SLARDSQMLHAAKLE
-324 TLRAA
+324 T
-329 RVAQPAF
+329 PAF
-336 SNFVEVNVAPHK
+336 ANFVDVNVSAHK
-348 APGYAVV
+348 TPGYAIV
-355 TVSLKPV
+355 TVSLKPI
-362 GGIPGDATS
+362 GGVPGDATS
-371 AQMRV
+371 DQMRV

-385 FGELRISHEQNVIL
+385 FGELRVSHEQNIIL
-399 PHVKQDDLFDLWKLL
+399 PHVKQDDLFALWRML

-426 VSDIISC
+426 VSDIIAC
-433 PGLDYCALATARS
+433 PGMDYCSLATARS

-451 AISTRFADL
+451 AISKRFSDM

-500 YQITLGGDPTFSAN
+500 YQITLGGDPTFSAS
-514 IGELVGPGVTAE
+514 IGEILGPGVTVE
-526 QVPDVIEHIVDFYL
+526 QAPDVIEHLVDFYL
-540 AERREGESFI
+540 AEREEGEAFI
-550 DTWRRIG
+550 DTWRRLG

>member
-1 MMSAHD
+1 MTAHD
-7 PILARPNS
+7 PQALTRPNA
-15 PVTTY
+15 PTTTY
-20 RYDEFDAAFVKERVA
+20 RYDEFDAAFVRERVA

-44 LDGSLTEDEFRP
+44 LAGALTEDEFRP

-80 LSARQMRRLADIADK
+80 LTARQMRRLADIADK

-126 AEVEMHAIQTSGNC
+126 ADVEMHAIQTSGNC
-140 IRNVTAD
+140 IRNVTSD

-185 IAVTGAAHDRAAV
+185 IAVTGAGHDRAAIM
-198 KVHDIGLAIVKN
+198 VHDIGLAIVKN
-210 EAGEIGY
+210 DAGEIGY
-217 QVFVG
+217 RVVVG

-236 DFVARADLLAYLEA
+236 DYVPRADLLAYLEA

-271 LVHEKGIDE
+271 LVHEKGIDD
-280 VRAAVEAEFAAM
+280 VRAAVEAEFALI
-292 DRSVFSYDPAEF
+292 DRSVFSCDPAEF
-304 ERIAAYFAPPPYE
+304 ARIATCFAPPPYE
-317 TLPAESE
+317 PLPAESQA
-324 TLRAA
+324 LRAT
-329 RVAQPAF
+329 RFETPAF
-336 SNFVEVNVAPHK
+336 GNFVDVNVAPHK
-348 APGYAVV
+348 APGYAIV
-355 TVSLKPV
+355 TVSLKPI

-371 AQMRV
+371 HQMRV

-385 FGELRISHEQNVIL
+385 FGELRVSHEQNIIL
-399 PHVKQDDLFDLWKLL
+399 PHVKQDDLHALWRLL
-414 DAAGLATANAGL
+414 DEAGLATANAGL

-433 PGLDYCALATARS
+433 PGLDYCSLATARS

-451 AISTRFADL
+451 AISKRFSDL

-500 YQITLGGDPTFSAN
+500 YQITLGGDPTLSAS
-514 IGELVGPGVTAE
+514 IGEILGPGVSAE

-540 AERREGESFI
+540 AERRENETFI
-550 DTWRRIG
+550 ETWRRVG
-557 HARFKDV
+557 HVRFKSAV
-564 LRREGED
+564 RREGED

>member
-1 MMSAHD
+1 MTAHD
-7 PILARPNS
+7 PSLARPNA

-20 RYDEFDAAFVKERVA
+20 RYDDFDAAFVRERVA

-44 LDGSLTEDEFRP
+44 LDGKLTEDEFRP

-80 LSARQMRRLADIADK
+80 LTARQMRCLADIADK

-159 PRPTAE
+159 PRATAE

-185 IAVTGAAHDRAAV
+185 IAVTGAAHDRAAIL
-198 KVHDIGLAIVKN
+198 VHDIGLAIVMKG
-210 EAGEIGY
+210 AGDIGY
-217 QVFVG
+217 KVVVG
-222 GGLGRSPFVGKVIR
+222 GGLGRTPFVGKVLS
-236 DFVARADLLAYLEA
+236 DFVPRADLLAYLEA
-250 IMRVYN
+250 TMRVYN

-271 LVHEKGIDE
+271 LVHEKGIDA
-280 VRAAVEAEFAAM
+280 VRDAVEAEFAEM
-292 DRSVFSYDPAEF
+292 DRSVFAYDPVEF

-317 TLPAESE
+317 TLPSESQK
-324 TLRAA
+324 LRAA
-329 RVAQPAF
+329 RVDHPAF
-336 SNFVEVNVAPHK
+336 GNFVEVNVAPHK
-348 APGYAVV
+348 APGYAIV
-355 TVSLKPV
+355 TVSLKPI

-376 LADASERFG
+376 LAEASERFG

-399 PHVKQDDLFDLWKLL
+399 PHVKQDDLFDLWKML
-414 DAAGLATANAGL
+414 DAAGLATPNAGL

-433 PGLDYCALATARS
+433 PGLDYCSLATARS
-446 IPIAQ
+446 IPVAQ
-451 AISTRFADL
+451 AISRRFADL

-488 GILGLE
+488 GVLGLE

-500 YQITLGGDPTFSAN
+500 YQITLGGDPTFSAS
-514 IGELVGPGVTAE
+514 IGEILGPGVTAE
-526 QVPDVIEHIVDFYL
+526 QVPDVIEHLVDFYL
-540 AERREGESFI
+540 AERHEGETFI
-550 DTWRRIG
+550 ETWRRVG